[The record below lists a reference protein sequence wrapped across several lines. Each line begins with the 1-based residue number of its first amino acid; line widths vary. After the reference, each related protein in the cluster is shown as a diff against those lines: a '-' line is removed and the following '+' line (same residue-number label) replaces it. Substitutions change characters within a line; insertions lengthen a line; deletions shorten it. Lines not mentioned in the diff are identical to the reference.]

1 MNIRNQ
7 VFAILLLACGL
18 ASAQILEPVAWSTSV
33 RMLEGGRLELVASA
47 KIDAGWHV
55 YSQFI
60 GSDGPIPTTFMT
72 PDSKDL
78 VVQRPVREPKP
89 ITEFDKN
96 FGMELAYFSKKV
108 DFVIDAK
115 RKNQSAF
122 TYTAEVDFMVC
133 DDARCLP
140 PELVSLT
147 FKVPA
152 SSESTQGLTATPAEN
167 TDPEL
172 PTGSSPESAPTE
184 PEADAA
190 SEPTKPSPE
199 VEKAEAFS
207 LWSLFGAG
215 MLGGFLALIMPCIF
229 PMIPLTVSFFLKQ
242 SKSKA
247 DGIRKALLYGLSINV
262 IYVALGLLVTV
273 TFGSDALNAMA
284 TNPWFN
290 LAFFVLFVVFAL
302 SFFGL
307 FEITLPSSWVNKADD
322 QSQRSGILGI
332 FFMAFT
338 LALVSFSCTGPL
350 IGQLLVATA
359 VSGELLG
366 PAVGMFGFSFALSL
380 PFILFAAFPGWL
392 KGLPKSGGWLN
403 TVKVTLGFL
412 ELAFA
417 LKFLSTADMV
427 WQKHWVERE
436 LFLALWV
443 GIAFATALY
452 LFGVFR
458 MPHDDEPKGGIGV
471 GRMLTGV
478 VFLVTGF
485 YLLPGIWGAPVKLV
499 AGFPPPSFYSE
510 NPNGF
515 GFGSAP
521 SGEKKLS
528 DDAHCPLNLPC
539 FNDLEEARAYAKEV
553 GKPLLLD
560 FTGWGCVNCRKME
573 EEVWSRPEVRQRL
586 AEDVVLVSLYVDER
600 TPLAESDQRVSETT
614 GKKIKTIGQK
624 WGDLQAQYFN
634 ANAQPYYV
642 LMDPAVEAPTAL
654 NGHTAYD
661 PDPSV
666 FMNWLDSG
674 LKVFNAAK

>member
-1 MNIRNQ
+1 
-7 VFAILLLACGL
+7 
-18 ASAQILEPVAWSTSV
+18 
-33 RMLEGGRLELVASA
+33 
-47 KIDAGWHV
+47 
-55 YSQFI
+55 
-60 GSDGPIPTTFMT
+60 
-72 PDSKDL
+72 
-78 VVQRPVREPKP
+78 
-89 ITEFDKN
+89 
-96 FGMELAYFSKKV
+96 
-108 DFVIDAK
+108 
-115 RKNQSAF
+115 
-122 TYTAEVDFMVC
+122 
-133 DDARCLP
+133 
-140 PELVSLT
+140 VSLT

-167 TDPEL
+167 SGSEL
-172 PTGSSPESAPTE
+172 GAGSSQESAPTE

-190 SEPTKPSPE
+190 SEPVKPSPE
-199 VEKAEAFS
+199 VKKAEAFS

-247 DGIRKALLYGLSINV
+247 DGMRKALLYGLSINV
-262 IYVALGLLVTV
+262 IYVVLGLLVTV

-443 GIAFATALY
+443 GIAFAASFY
-452 LFGVFR
+452 LFGMFR
-458 MPHDDEPKGGIGV
+458 LPHDDEPKGGIGV
-471 GRMLTGV
+471 GRMMTGLLFSV
-478 VFLVTGF
+478 VGF

-499 AGFPPPSFYSE
+499 AGFPPPAFYAE
-510 NPNGF
+510 NPLGM
-515 GFGSAP
+515 GSGSA
-521 SGEKKLS
+521 STEAVKLS
-528 DDAHCPLNLPC
+528 EDTHCPLNLPC
-539 FNDLEEARAYAKEV
+539 FNKDMNMTWRSRKY
-553 GKPLLLD
+553 
-560 FTGWGCVNCRKME
+560 TGQRFPRM
-573 EEVWSRPEVRQRL
+573 RP
-586 AEDVVLVSLYVDER
+586 
-600 TPLAESDQRVSETT
+600 
-614 GKKIKTIGQK
+614 
-624 WGDLQAQYFN
+624 
-634 ANAQPYYV
+634 
-642 LMDPAVEAPTAL
+642 
-654 NGHTAYD
+654 
-661 PDPSV
+661 
-666 FMNWLDSG
+666 
-674 LKVFNAAK
+674 